1 MITDDRFHQLLL
13 KELAEL
19 RQDTMEKLASGQ
31 WAGGKDA
38 SQVGM
43 EAMKRIGF
51 LQALDK
57 VVELC
62 EQVAYEMH
70 K

>member
-1 MITDDRFHQLLL
+1 MITDDMFHQLLL

-19 RQDTMEKLASGQ
+19 RQVTMVKLAAGQ
-31 WAGGKDA
+31 WAAGKEA

-43 EAMKRIGF
+43 EAMKRLGF
-51 LQALDK
+51 LQALDAVEGLIEK
-57 VVELC
+57 VVSDM
-62 EQVAYEMH
+62 Q